1 MGDHGINDEGVGG
14 VSPSD
19 IEEAHKEDDPA
30 RPVVR
35 LVRAPRRIGY
45 RFRVAS
51 ANGVICM
58 QAAGNTC
65 GIYCDTPDLQILYW
79 GEADTGVQS

>member
-1 MGDHGINDEGVGG
+1 MGDNRINDEGVGG

-19 IEEAHKEDDPA
+19 IEEAHKEDGPA
-30 RPVVR
+30 RPVAR
-35 LVRAPRRIGY
+35 LVMSPRRIGY

-51 ANGVICM
+51 ANAGICM

-65 GIYCDTPDLQILYW
+65 GIYCDTPDLQILFW
-79 GEADTGVQS
+79 GGADTGVQS